1 VFCTAVDDLMPEEKD
16 TWDATIR
23 LAPDSDRVLTDE
35 ELDDLLQAMGDF
47 VDLKSPWTAGH
58 SRVVADLAARA
69 GTALGLSAADQIA
82 LRRAGHVLDL
92 GRMGVPNR
100 VWRTTSA
107 LSPSEEEHVRLHP
120 YLTRRIL
127 SRVAALRGLAPV
139 AGAHHERLDG
149 SGYPQGM
156 SAPELR
162 LPERILA
169 AADEYQS
176 LREPHPQRPAAGT
189 AAAAEVLRAQVRDGL
204 LDGPAVEAVLAAAGQ
219 RRPARGSWPAGLTD
233 REVEVL
239 RLLARGR
246 SAVEVGRELTITP
259 KTARNHV
266 EHIYAKIGT
275 SNRTGAAMFAVA
287 HGLLGVA
294 PD

>member
-1 VFCTAVDDLMPEEKD
+1 V
-16 TWDATIR
+16 
-23 LAPDSDRVLTDE
+23 
-35 ELDDLLQAMGDF
+35 
-47 VDLKSPWTAGH
+47 GH
-58 SRVVADLAARA
+58 SRLVAQLAARA
-69 GTALGLSAADQIA
+69 GAALGLDREQVAA

-100 VWRTTSA
+100 VWRKSST
-107 LSPSEEEHVRLHP
+107 LSTAEQEHVRLHP

-127 SRVAALRGLAPV
+127 SRVAALRELAPV
-139 AGAHHERLDG
+139 AGSHHERLDG

-176 LREPHPQRPAAGT
+176 LREAHPLHPAAT
-189 AAAAEVLRAQVRDGL
+189 PAVAAQALRAQVREGL

-219 RRPARGSWPAGLTD
+219 GGPARRSWPAGLTD

-239 RLLARGR
+239 RLLAGGS
-246 SAVEVGRELTITP
+246 SASQVAALLHIAP
-259 KTARNHV
+259 KTARNHI

-275 SNRTGAAMFAVA
+275 SNRTGAAMFALTS
-287 HGLLGVA
+287 GLLGVL
-294 PD
+294 PH